1 MEILVRIFLSL
12 DLLFTAALFLFPT
25 SEILEFALLDR
36 TLFGKSRNVEMQR
49 NLLRFIMVMVT
60 AAVALAI
67 PFFSVMTGLTGV
79 FGSNLLGFLLP
90 PSIYIKLKYSKGH
103 WGKIKLGKLMRFK
116 KKTWGL
122 LAELVICSLIFLFG
136 IAMLVLGIQARLHSS
151 LFAIAF
157 IFLFRFSF
165 FSVLCHLFIARDFT
179 GVRA

>member
-1 MEILVRIFLSL
+1 
-12 DLLFTAALFLFPT
+12 
-25 SEILEFALLDR
+25 
-36 TLFGKSRNVEMQR
+36 
-49 NLLRFIMVMVT
+49 MVMVT

-122 LAELVICSLIFLFG
+122 LAELVICSLISLFG

-151 LFAIAF
+151 VFAIAF

-165 FSVLCHLFIARDFT
+165 FSVLCHLFIARDFLCRRLCVRSLT
-179 GVRA
+179 STPAVPCSTIDVGVRLWCCFFFFCSSTESLPARTLTHLFYI